1 MGVIVFYSSDLCDP
15 GGEVE
20 RGNGSPNSNLQ
31 DPCKIDDVQ
40 LGDSLGEEAAS
51 SVHARSAIV
60 TLQNQDLAT
69 DRVMPVCEAY

>member
-1 MGVIVFYSSDLCDP
+1 MGVIVFYSSGWF
-15 GGEVE
+15 GGGPAVE
-20 RGNGSPNSNLQ
+20 SGRGPQLSKLQ